1 MTINNYFQLTFYLV
15 SQYMSEIYPTSQ
27 GFKQV
32 QFTDDTKLKQVKLF
46 KGEEQLLILS
56 FTEISETQ
64 SLVNVLNIAGR
75 LDNAL
80 INWEWFI
87 TGSNDS
93 IKFPID
99 DDNNNNNKE
108 IPQDLIEKFKTKF
121 RLLVDDEKV
130 SSIFSNTSSKGPI
143 IEEHT
148 DSESIRSPTPE
159 LPYNPPPPPPPPQA
173 PASAHP
179 DNSIFTGSSAPAP
192 TTKRPLDMPDFDDE
206 YEIKS
211 PPPPLTNQLGRGNN
225 NNVVP
230 SIGSDDLN
238 PPGIPQ
244 HPTLTP
250 FIDPLQNSQNH
261 HQGMY
266 PALDHPIFGQRQQQQ
281 QQGPNSRAPPGARFD
296 DPFGG
301 SSSEGPFGG
310 PLGGPFGGS
319 LGGPFGGSL
328 GGHFGG
334 I

>member
-15 SQYMSEIYPTSQ
+15 SQYINEIYPTSE

-64 SLVNVLNIAGR
+64 SLVNLLNIVGR

-87 TGSNDS
+87 TDS
-93 IKFPID
+93 DYTVKFPID
-99 DDNNNNNKE
+99 ASK
-108 IPQDLIEKFKTKF
+108 IPQDLIDKFKTKF
-121 RLLVDDEKV
+121 RLIVDDEKV
-130 SSIFSNTSSKGPI
+130 SSIFSNTPKGPI

-159 LPYNPPPPPPPPQA
+159 LPYNPVATTATATATQPQQQPPA
-173 PASAHP
+173 AAHP
-179 DNSIFTGSSAPAP
+179 DNSIFTGSSVS
-192 TTKRPLDMPDFDDE
+192 TTKRPSDMPDFDDE
-206 YEIKS
+206 YEIKN
-211 PPPPLTNQLGRGNN
+211 PPPPQPLTNQLGRNNNN
-225 NNVVP
+225 NNVIP

-250 FIDPLQNSQNH
+250 FIDPLQNSQGQ

-266 PALDHPIFGQRQQQQ
+266 PTSDHPIFGQHQQG
-281 QQGPNSRAPPGARFD
+281 QGPNSRAPPGARFD

-310 PLGGPFGGS
+310 PSGNPFGGS
-319 LGGPFGGSL
+319 S